1 MKMNKHI
8 ITKELLVELKNSSSL
23 FLITPTMTVL
33 IIIFP
38 ILIENRFA
46 VDEDLFIVSHLLF
59 LIIFSTLFAIRKP
72 IILERLIR
80 ELNFGNYKKLE
91 FFNSK
96 VVSEFI
102 IFDRTFTVSMGAI
115 LYSGIYFSTDLLN
128 EKYGKKEANRA
139 VNLGFFANV
148 AVLIT
153 LLLSLLFKPSDL
165 TGSALEV
172 HNALSVIASYSPAF
186 IIGSLTAYFISQ
198 KFDVWFF
205 NYLKTIT
212 DGKYLWLRNNLST
225 ITSQLIDTF
234 IYTFTWVI
242 ATDLGIYDAFY
253 IALSKY
259 IFKIFIALIDTV
271 FIYGVRNLS
280 PLVKNDE

>member
-8 ITKELLVELKNSSSL
+8 IKKELLVEFKNSSSL

-80 ELNFGNYKKLE
+80 ELNFGNYKKIE

-102 IFDRTFTVSMGAI
+102 IFLPQIIILNI
-115 LYSGIYFSTDLLN
+115 LYSAFTNSSVNVSIVYFLFSII
-128 EKYGKKEANRA
+128 
-139 VNLGFFANV
+139 FFAINASMINIIFQIFTSFNNRFV
-148 AVLIT
+148 QFILITPMYLALSFFIGPLWLGLGQDIANIYLLMYIGITVLI
-153 LLLSLLFKPSDL
+153 F
-165 TGSALEV
+165 AIANFYLERT
-172 HNALSVIASYSPAF
+172 N
-186 IIGSLTAYFISQ
+186 
-198 KFDVWFF
+198 
-205 NYLKTIT
+205 
-212 DGKYLWLRNNLST
+212 
-225 ITSQLIDTF
+225 
-234 IYTFTWVI
+234 
-242 ATDLGIYDAFY
+242 
-253 IALSKY
+253 
-259 IFKIFIALIDTV
+259 
-271 FIYGVRNLS
+271 
-280 PLVKNDE
+280 

>member
-8 ITKELLVELKNSSSL
+8 IKKELLVELKNSSSL

-80 ELNFGNYKKLE
+80 ELNFGNYKKIE

-102 IFDRTFTVSMGAI
+102 IFLPQIIILNI
-115 LYSGIYFSTDLLN
+115 LYSAFTNSSVNVSIVYFLFSII
-128 EKYGKKEANRA
+128 
-139 VNLGFFANV
+139 FFAINASMINIIFQIFTSFNNRFV
-148 AVLIT
+148 QFILITPMYLALSFFIGPLWLGLGQDLANIYLLMYLGITVLI
-153 LLLSLLFKPSDL
+153 F
-165 TGSALEV
+165 AIANFYLERT
-172 HNALSVIASYSPAF
+172 N
-186 IIGSLTAYFISQ
+186 
-198 KFDVWFF
+198 
-205 NYLKTIT
+205 
-212 DGKYLWLRNNLST
+212 
-225 ITSQLIDTF
+225 
-234 IYTFTWVI
+234 
-242 ATDLGIYDAFY
+242 
-253 IALSKY
+253 
-259 IFKIFIALIDTV
+259 
-271 FIYGVRNLS
+271 
-280 PLVKNDE
+280 

>member
-8 ITKELLVELKNSSSL
+8 IKKELLVELKNSSSL

-80 ELNFGNYKKLE
+80 ELNFGNYKKIE

-102 IFDRTFTVSMGAI
+102 IFLPQIIILNI
-115 LYSGIYFSTDLLN
+115 LYSAFTNSSVNVSIVYFLFSII
-128 EKYGKKEANRA
+128 
-139 VNLGFFANV
+139 FFAINASMINIIFQIFTSFNNRFV
-148 AVLIT
+148 QFILIT
-153 LLLSLLFKPSDL
+153 PMYL
-165 TGSALEV
+165 
-172 HNALSVIASYSPAF
+172 ALSFF
-186 IIGSLTAYFISQ
+186 IGP
-198 KFDVWFF
+198 
-205 NYLKTIT
+205 
-212 DGKYLWLRNNLST
+212 LWLGLGQDIAN
-225 ITSQLIDTF
+225 
-234 IYTFTWVI
+234 IYLLMY
-242 ATDLGIYDAFY
+242 LGITILIFAIANFY
-253 IALSKY
+253 LER
-259 IFKIFIALIDTV
+259 T
-271 FIYGVRNLS
+271 N
-280 PLVKNDE
+280 